1 MQFPSEYDNF
11 KKISLLDF
19 ILSFSYR
26 YYCNVMLRKV
36 KNIRDDIGVS
46 FSFQELCRVNLIL
59 IGRTILFVGNC
70 YHDHAARA
78 CLTSDIQTLLPLS
91 TATSSASIQ
100 DVSSSCSTHHHP
112 VASSRCGDDRRQHQW
127 STITRR
133 CSVSCNMLRRTV
145 VALSDLGLRKL
156 FP

>member
-1 MQFPSEYDNF
+1 MNF
-11 KKISLLDF
+11 
-19 ILSFSYR
+19 
-26 YYCNVMLRKV
+26 
-36 KNIRDDIGVS
+36 
-46 FSFQELCRVNLIL
+46 IL

-70 YHDHAARA
+70 YLDHAAKS

-91 TATSSASIQ
+91 TATQQSSASIQ
-100 DVSSSCSTHHHP
+100 GKSSSCSNDP
-112 VASSRCGDDRRQHQW
+112 VVSSRCGDDKKQHQW